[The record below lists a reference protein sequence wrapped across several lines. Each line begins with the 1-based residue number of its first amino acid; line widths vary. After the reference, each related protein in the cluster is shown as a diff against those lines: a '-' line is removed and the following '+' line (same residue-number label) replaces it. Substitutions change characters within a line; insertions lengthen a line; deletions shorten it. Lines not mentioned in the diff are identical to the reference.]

1 VIVNDLVISTGVP
14 MSQTPELQVRAPLQ
28 ERSRKTLSRILDAAW
43 ELLEKEGPEG
53 LTVAG
58 ITRKARASV
67 GSFYAR
73 FGGKE
78 DLLGYMGGAA
88 LEEALVHCDD
98 LAPGSVTSSRGAV
111 GARVESL
118 VSILT
123 ALYLEGAGRR
133 LALLEGIEDPDPTR
147 RSRLEARLSHA
158 FSDNTPFHAQRSKL
172 AVRILIGTLHD
183 VAVRSFAAETE
194 GNWNWPSRET
204 LEQELVALL
213 GPWLEGRPADGWGV
227 LETWREEEAEVERDT
242 EPPVESAR
250 QPDSSSAE
258 GDELQREGPEE
269 EESEPDA
276 DSIEES
282 GPADQAVVEPDP
294 FDVWG

>member
-1 VIVNDLVISTGVP
+1 VIVNDRVISTGVP

-43 ELLEKEGPEG
+43 GLLEKEGPEG
-53 LTVAG
+53 LTVAA

-78 DLLGYMGGAA
+78 DLLGYMGEAA
-88 LEEALVHCDD
+88 LEEALIHCEDF
-98 LAPGSVTSSRGAV
+98 APGSVTSSGGDV
-111 GARVESL
+111 GARVEAL
-118 VSILT
+118 VAILT

-147 RSRLEARLSHA
+147 RSRLEARLSHS
-158 FSDNTPFHAQRSKL
+158 FSDNTPISAQRSNL
-172 AVRILIGTLHD
+172 AVRILIGTLYD
-183 VAVRSFAAETE
+183 VADRSFTAETE
-194 GNWNWPSRET
+194 GDWKWPSREI

-213 GPWLEGRPADGWGV
+213 GPWLEGRPAEGWEV
-227 LETWREEEAEVERDT
+227 LETEVEEEAEVEPDEVEPDT
-242 EPPVESAR
+242 ERPIESAR
-250 QPDSSSAE
+250 P
-258 GDELQREGPEE
+258 PEE
-269 EESEPDA
+269 
-276 DSIEES
+276 
-282 GPADQAVVEPDP
+282 AVVEPDP